1 VHGNIGGLADL
12 CLNEDVRVHHAVLP
26 GRQCDRH
33 ATLGTGSPVPQGDL
47 AGNGP
52 GFPRAA
58 RKTSPQAARRA
69 AAADLLGA
77 HITLADLGEFG
88 LIAAMKAAL
97 PVGQAQLVGI
107 GDDAAVLRAPDARV
121 VATMDLLVEG
131 RHFRRDWSAA
141 FDVGCKAAAQNLA
154 DIAAMGAVPTAL
166 LVGFAAPGDLP
177 SDWAMDLVRGLAQES
192 ARAGASVAG
201 GDVSSADTIMIAV
214 TALGDLG
221 GRDPV
226 TRAGARPGDQVAV
239 AGLPGRSA
247 AGLALLTAGR
257 GEPAELIAAHRRPRP
272 PYDAGPQAAVLG
284 ATSMIDISDG
294 LVQDLG
300 HVAAASEVRADIDT
314 SRLALDPLLPQ
325 AAAAL
330 GEADWLGWVLTG
342 GEDHVLAA
350 TFPAGTRLPERWSV
364 IGTIGAGR
372 GVRVDGGSSRALSG
386 WDHFR

>member
-1 VHGNIGGLADL
+1 
-12 CLNEDVRVHHAVLP
+12 
-26 GRQCDRH
+26 
-33 ATLGTGSPVPQGDL
+33 
-47 AGNGP
+47 
-52 GFPRAA
+52 
-58 RKTSPQAARRA
+58 
-69 AAADLLGA
+69 
-77 HITLADLGEFG
+77 
-88 LIAAMKAAL
+88 MKALL
-97 PVGQAQLVGI
+97 PAGTAQLVGI

-141 FDVGCKAAAQNLA
+141 LDVGCKAAAQNLA

-177 SDWAMDLVRGLAQES
+177 VAWARDLVRGLAQEA

-214 TALGDLG
+214 TALGDLA

-226 TRAGARPGDQVAV
+226 TRGGARPGDQLAV
-239 AGLPGRSA
+239 AGRLGRSA
-247 AGLALLTAGR
+247 AGLALLEAGLAR
-257 GEPAELIAAHRRPRP
+257 PAGPVAVHRRPRP
-272 PYDAGPQAAVLG
+272 PYGAGPQAASLG

-300 HVAAASEVRADIDT
+300 HVAEASGAGIDIETARIADDPQLRA
-314 SRLALDPLLPQ
+314 

-330 GEADWLGWVLTG
+330 GGADWLAWALAG
-342 GEDHVLAA
+342 GEDHALAA
-350 TFPAGTRLPERWSV
+350 TFAAGTKLPPRWSV
-364 IGTIGAGR
+364 IGAVRAGTGVHVDGLSWAGR
-372 GVRVDGGSSRALSG
+372 SG